1 MISLKDKGFEEQL
14 TKFIT
19 ALAKLDGAQI
29 CGVARIMGVVTDYQ
43 EEEGGKRILRDGN
56 DVVRDMVKTYL
67 GLGRVQRRRLLA
79 LMKKAGG

>member
-1 MISLKDKGFEEQL
+1 MISLKDKSFEEQL

-19 ALAKLDGAQI
+19 SLAKLDGAQI
-29 CGVARIMGVVTDYQ
+29 CGVARIMSVVTDYQ